1 MSAPASTGRGRFWA
15 WEPRVERPRAVVV
28 HYDPVTRKELADAL
42 AGSCEVV
49 GRAGTGEDALGLMR
63 ESEADLAVVSAD
75 LERGDGMSLTRAVRQ
90 LMPMTHIILI
100 TAQPNEGQLFEAI
113 RYGASAYLP
122 ENTPPEEMSETVNRV
137 VAGQYVIDDNIL
149 GNPHLAS
156 RVLDEFRKLSRAEQG
171 GGAIFAPLSPREIQ
185 VLEHAAHGSSN
196 KVIARK
202 MGISDQTVK
211 NHLTSIM
218 RKLAVNDRTQ
228 AVVYALQHGWIQVRD
243 V

>member
-1 MSAPASTGRGRFWA
+1 
-15 WEPRVERPRAVVV
+15 VVV
-28 HYDPVTRKELADAL
+28 HYDPDIRKGLAEAL
-42 AGSCEVV
+42 RQNCEIV
-49 GRAGTGEDALGLMR
+49 GEAGTGEDAIALIR
-63 ESEADLAVVSAD
+63 ETEAELAVVSAD
-75 LERGDGMSLTRAVRQ
+75 FERGDGMSLTRAVRQ
-90 LMPMTHIILI
+90 LMPMTHVVLLAAE
-100 TAQPNEGQLFEAI
+100 TNEAQLFEAI
-113 RYGASAYLP
+113 RYGASAYLA
-122 ENTPPEEMSETVNRV
+122 EDAPPSELGDTVNRV
-137 VAGQYVIDDNIL
+137 AAGQYVIDDDIL

-156 RVLDEFRKLSRAEQG
+156 RVLDAFRELSLAEHAA
-171 GGAIFAPLSPREIQ
+171 GAVFAPLSPREIE

-228 AVVYALQHGWIQVRD
+228 AVVYALQHGWIRVRD

>member
-1 MSAPASTGRGRFWA
+1 M
-15 WEPRVERPRAVVV
+15 ERPRAVVV
-28 HYDPVTRKELADAL
+28 HYDPVTRKELSRAL
-42 AGSCEVV
+42 GDTCEVV
-49 GRAGTGEDALGLMR
+49 GESGTGEDALGLMR
-63 ESEADLAVVSAD
+63 ESEAELALVSAD

-90 LMPMTHIILI
+90 LMPMTHIILL
-100 TAQPNEGQLFEAI
+100 TSQPNEGQLFEAI

-122 ENTPPEEMSETVNRV
+122 EDTPADDLRDTVGRV
-137 VAGQYVIDDNIL
+137 AAGQYVIDDNIL
-149 GNPHLAS
+149 GNPRLAS
-156 RVLDEFRKLSRAEQG
+156 RVLDAFRTLSRAEQG
-171 GGAIFAPLSPREIQ
+171 EGALFAPLSPREIQ

-228 AVVYALQHGWIQVRD
+228 AVVYALQHGWIHVRD

>member
-1 MSAPASTGRGRFWA
+1 
-15 WEPRVERPRAVVV
+15 VERARAVVV
-28 HYDPVTRKELADAL
+28 HYDPDTRRAIADQL
-42 AGSCEVV
+42 RQTCEVV
-49 GRAGTGEDALGLMR
+49 GEAGTGEDAIALIR
-63 ESEADLAVVSAD
+63 ETEAELAVVSAD

-90 LMPMTHIILI
+90 LMPMTHVVLVA
-100 TAQPNEGQLFEAI
+100 AQTNEAQLFEAI

-122 ENTPPEEMSETVNRV
+122 EDADGTNLADTVGRV
-137 VAGQYVIDDNIL
+137 AAGQYVIDDDIL
-149 GNPHLAS
+149 GNPRLAS
-156 RVLDEFRKLSRAEQG
+156 RVLDAFRELSLAEQTA
-171 GGAIFAPLSPREIQ
+171 GAVFAPLSPREIE

-228 AVVYALQHGWIQVRD
+228 AVVYALQHGWIRIGNV
-243 V
+243 

>member
-1 MSAPASTGRGRFWA
+1 M
-15 WEPRVERPRAVVV
+15 ERPRTVVV
-28 HYDPVTRKELADAL
+28 HYDPGTRQGLAYVL
-42 AGSCEVV
+42 REVCEVV
-49 GRAGTGEDALGLMR
+49 GEAGTGESALGLLR

-75 LERGDGMSLTRAVRQ
+75 LARGDGMSLTRAVRQ
-90 LMPMTHIILI
+90 LMPMTHVVLV
-100 TAQPNEGQLFEAI
+100 TAQPNDAQLFEAI
-113 RYGASAYLP
+113 RYGASAYLS
-122 ENTPPEEMSETVNRV
+122 EDTPADELADTVSRV
-137 VAGQYVIDDNIL
+137 ASGQYVIDDNIL

-156 RVLDEFRKLSRAEQG
+156 RVLDAFRRLSRAEQAE
-171 GGAIFAPLSPREIQ
+171 GALFAPLSPREIE

-228 AVVYALQHGWIQVRD
+228 AVVTALRYGWIQVRD

>member
-1 MSAPASTGRGRFWA
+1 M
-15 WEPRVERPRAVVV
+15 ERPRAVVV
-28 HYDPVTRKELADAL
+28 HYDPVTRKELSRAL
-42 AGSCEVV
+42 SDTCEVV
-49 GRAGTGEDALGLMR
+49 GEAGTGEDALGLMR
-63 ESEADLAVVSAD
+63 ESEAEVALVSAD
-75 LERGDGMSLTRAVRQ
+75 LGRGDGMSLTRAVRQ
-90 LMPMTHIILI
+90 LMPMTHIILL
-100 TAQPNEGQLFEAI
+100 TSQPNEGQLFEAI

-122 ENTPPEEMSETVNRV
+122 EDTPADDLRDTVDRV
-137 VAGQYVIDDNIL
+137 ASGQYVIDDNIL
-149 GNPHLAS
+149 GNPRLAS
-156 RVLDEFRKLSRAEQG
+156 RVLDAFRTLSRAEQG
-171 GGAIFAPLSPREIQ
+171 EGALFAPLSPREIQ

-228 AVVYALQHGWIQVRD
+228 AVVYALQHGWIHVRD

>member
-1 MSAPASTGRGRFWA
+1 
-15 WEPRVERPRAVVV
+15 
-28 HYDPVTRKELADAL
+28 
-42 AGSCEVV
+42 
-49 GRAGTGEDALGLMR
+49 
-63 ESEADLAVVSAD
+63 
-75 LERGDGMSLTRAVRQ
+75 
-90 LMPMTHIILI
+90 MPMTHVVLV
-100 TAQPNEGQLFEAI
+100 TAQPNDAQLFEAI
-113 RYGASAYLP
+113 RYGASAYLS
-122 ENTPPEEMSETVNRV
+122 EDTPADELADTVSRV
-137 VAGQYVIDDNIL
+137 ASGQYVIDDNIL

-156 RVLDEFRKLSRAEQG
+156 RVLDAFRRLSRAEQAE
-171 GGAIFAPLSPREIQ
+171 GALFAPLSPREIE

-228 AVVYALQHGWIQVRD
+228 AVVTALRHGWIQVRD